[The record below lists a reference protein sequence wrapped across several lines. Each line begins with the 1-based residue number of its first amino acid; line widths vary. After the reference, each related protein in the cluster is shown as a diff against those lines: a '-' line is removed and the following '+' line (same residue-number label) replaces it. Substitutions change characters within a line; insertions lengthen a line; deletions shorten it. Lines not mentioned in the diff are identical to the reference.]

1 MARILFVDDD
11 PFTLETLRKS
21 VQLFG
26 HDAILAS
33 SGAEALTL
41 AAERAPDL
49 IIADMRLPDMGG
61 LALIDQLNQ
70 DPNTAGIAVV
80 ILSAG
85 PELDAA
91 GLAQAAGAKD
101 YLLKPVRLQTLQ
113 QVIDRYAGR
122 RPSMP

>member
-33 SGAEALTL
+33 SGSQALTL
-41 AAERAPDL
+41 AAERTPDL
-49 IIADMRLPDMGG
+49 IIADMRLPDLGG
-61 LALIDQLNQ
+61 LALIDQLKQNP
-70 DPNTAGIAVV
+70 DTAGIPVV

-91 GLAQAAGAKD
+91 EQAQAAGASD

-113 QVIDRYAGR
+113 QVIERYATH
-122 RPSMP
+122 